1 MKRIEEIA
9 EGLVGMDVDEDFENN
24 VICAFGEAEDN
35 IIVSKDETNSN
46 IDYQAYEDRAD
57 APIVCIQVENDKVKD
72 AWVY

>member
-1 MKRIEEIA
+1 MEKIEEIA
-9 EGLVGMDVDEDFENN
+9 KGLVGMDVDEDFENN

>member
-24 VICAFGEAEDN
+24 VICAFGEAEN